1 MPCSN
6 CGNCGH
12 NVRTCPI
19 TIRVK
24 HTKHESE
31 LTKLQKKFKKERK
44 RSIKRLREIREL
56 TEQLESVYE
65 ENGEQVTKIYI
76 QQKQIEGQDDTISKL
91 REGHEDVCN
100 ICFGPIAPG
109 EENKTE
115 CGHSFHCGC
124 LLKWLKKNN
133 SCPCCRKEL
142 YEIKNEE
149 KNLDAVVGNA
159 LVNMYGYSIIRDP
172 EINNLLEFSN
182 NILNGLI
189 PEDDLSLPDVGTT
202 IDYIVDYFTDDD
214 AVETDSSDDEE
225 EVWQPLIGSDQDTI
239 QYSVNTDTGE
249 IRQFPLVA
257 PVIGGLFSFEDP
269 STAVNV

>member
-19 TIRVK
+19 TVRVK
-24 HTKHESE
+24 PVKRESE

-44 RSIKRLREIREL
+44 RSIKRLREIRAIKNNL
-56 TEQLESVYE
+56 DNAYE
-65 ENGEQVTKIYI
+65 AHNAQVIKIST
-76 QQKQIEGQDDTISKL
+76 QQKKIEGQDDTISKL
-91 REGHEDVCN
+91 RKNETDVCN
-100 ICFGPIAPG
+100 ICFESIAPG
-109 EENKTE
+109 AENKTE
-115 CGHSFHCGC
+115 CGHAFHCGC

-149 KNLDAVVGNA
+149 KNFDAVVGNA

-189 PEDDLSLPDVGTT
+189 PEDDLSLPDVRTT

-225 EVWQPLIGSDQDTI
+225 EVWQPLIGSDQDDI

-249 IRQFPLVA
+249 IRQFPLIA
-257 PVIGGLFSFEDP
+257 PVIGLIDP
-269 STAVNV
+269 STAVSV

>member
-6 CGNCGH
+6 CNNCGH

-19 TIRVK
+19 LVK
-24 HTKHESE
+24 HNKRESE

-44 RSIKRLREIREL
+44 RSITRLRKIRTITNEL
-56 TEQLESVYE
+56 DNAYE
-65 ENGEQVTKIYI
+65 AHNAQVIKISN
-76 QQKQIEGQDDTISKL
+76 QQKKIEGQDDTISKL
-91 REGHEDVCN
+91 RKNEADVCN
-100 ICFGPIAPG
+100 ICFGSIAPG

-115 CGHSFHCGC
+115 CGHAFHCGC

-159 LVNMYGYSIIRDP
+159 LVHMYGYSIIRDP
-172 EINNLLEFSN
+172 EITNLLEFSN
-182 NILNGLI
+182 NIFNSLI
-189 PEDDLSLPDVGTT
+189 PEENWISPDVGTT

-225 EVWQPLIGSDQDTI
+225 EVWQPLIGSEHDLQ
-239 QYSVNTDTGE
+239 QYAVNSHTGE
-249 IRQFPLVA
+249 IREFPLVA
-257 PVIGGLFSFEDP
+257 PVIGLIDP
-269 STAVNV
+269 STAVSV

>member
-6 CGNCGH
+6 CNNCGH

-19 TIRVK
+19 RVK
-24 HTKHESE
+24 PTKRDCE
-31 LTKLQKKFKKERK
+31 LIKLQKKFKKERK

-76 QQKQIEGQDDTISKL
+76 QQKQIEGQDDTITKL

-100 ICFGPIAPG
+100 ICFGSIAPG

-142 YEIKNEE
+142 YEIKNEK
-149 KNLDAVVGNA
+149 KNLDVVVGNA

-172 EINNLLEFSN
+172 EMVPLIEFGN
-182 NILNGLI
+182 NIINGLF
-189 PEDDLSLPDVGTT
+189 PEENWILPNVEDTES
-202 IDYIVDYFTDDD
+202 YIIDYFTDDD
-214 AVETDSSDDEE
+214 VVDSSDDED
-225 EVWQPLIGSDQDTI
+225 EVWEELIGSEHDVQHFA
-239 QYSVNTDTGE
+239 VNSITGE
-249 IRQFPLVA
+249 IREFPLVA
-257 PVIGGLFSFEDP
+257 PGVGGVIEN
-269 STAVNV
+269 STGINV